1 MTTDNAPTA
10 SSQYPDSNDRDIQ
23 AKQDESPSSSDAT
36 TGVNDETTDVQVLP
50 GTGGPDDV
58 GEIEVDTSEIHLP
71 GFSGAEKDDPTTDGA
86 AG

>member
-1 MTTDNAPTA
+1 MTTDNASPA

-23 AKQDESPSSSDAT
+23 AKQDESPASSDAT
-36 TGVNDETTDVQVLP
+36 SEVDDGTTDVQVLP

-58 GEIEVDTSEIHLP
+58 GEVEVDTSEIRLP
-71 GFSGAEKDDPTTDGA
+71 GFSGADKGDPTEDA